1 MAKRI
6 SEDDYF
12 AHTTMTFGEHLEE
25 LRRALLKGVIGI
37 LVGFLIGM
45 LVASHVVR
53 YVQGPLERAMQRYYV
68 NVAVEEDSILSEVP
82 QDKRNELAKQMLA
95 KGMTYSYAYLEK
107 EELLRIARELQK
119 LDTSR
124 VPTESSGVT
133 SNSDTAKKHSLNR
146 DPTDK
151 NSPAHLD
158 PAAPMVPLRVWTRLK
173 TKITSLG
180 AEEPFMIWLKAA
192 FVAGLVIGGP
202 YAFYQVW
209 LFVAAGLYPHEK
221 RYVYVFLPFS
231 IGLFLAGVSVAFFLV
246 FDPVL
251 DFLLQFNR
259 SMRIDPDPRISNW
272 ITFVLF
278 LPIGFGIAFQLPLV
292 MLFLNRIGLV
302 STQVY
307 AEKWR
312 IAVLV
317 IAVLSA
323 VLTPADPISMI
334 AMGLPLIVLY
344 FLGVAL
350 CYWMPPI
357 RRPDEIYE

>member
-1 MAKRI
+1 MAKRF

-25 LRRALLKGVIGI
+25 LRRALFKGVIGI
-37 LVGFLIGM
+37 VVGFLIGM
-45 LVASHVVR
+45 ALASHIVR
-53 YVQGPLERAMQRYYV
+53 YVQGPLERAMERYYV
-68 NVAVEEDSILSEVP
+68 NVAIEEDPVLKQIPEADRVS
-82 QDKRNELAKQMLA
+82 RAKQMLRE
-95 KGMTYSYAYLEK
+95 GRMYSYVDLEVS
-107 EELLRIARELQK
+107 ELRRLAEQFIDGADRQPDR
-119 LDTSR
+119 
-124 VPTESSGVT
+124 SSPVT
-133 SNSDTAKKHSLNR
+133 KVHRPIEGDLPGAQPNLGSDQTLP
-146 DPTDK
+146 DPK
-151 NSPAHLD
+151 
-158 PAAPMVPLRVWTRLK
+158 APMIRVRVWTPLK

-180 AEEPFMIWLKAA
+180 AEEPFIIWLKAA

-259 SMRIDPDPRISNW
+259 SMKIDPDPRITNW

-302 STQVY
+302 STKAY
-307 AEKWR
+307 ADHWR
-312 IAVLV
+312 MAVLV

-334 AMGLPLIVLY
+334 AMGLPLTVLY
-344 FLGVAL
+344 FLGLGL

-357 RRPDEIYE
+357 RRADEVYE